1 MDRLR
6 CGVIGLGTF
15 GETHLQAYSDH
26 PGAEV
31 AAICDVNEQRLEE
44 AGERYGVEQ
53 RFTDYRGL
61 LAVDGLDAVSVV
73 TPDFAHTDIVVDAI
87 TGGKAV
93 LCEKPLATTL
103 EDCDR
108 IGEALRANPVPFM
121 VDFHNRW
128 NPGVSRIKEAVEAGD
143 LGRVEMIYHRLSDT
157 IFVPTKM
164 LSWAGRSTVLWFLC
178 SHCLDALRWILDD
191 EVARVYTVCGARVL
205 KAMGIDTPDYY
216 FSVVE
221 FRGGTK
227 AVIENCW
234 ILPES
239 RPSVV
244 DATLEVVGEK
254 GTFYFNPSPERLL
267 KLTEDRI
274 STVDSYACVPVH
286 GRTVGFCVDSIRHF
300 ADCLLKGRKPL
311 VGFEDGREA
320 TRVILAMEQSARE
333 GRPVDL

>member
-31 AAICDVNEQRLEE
+31 AAICDVNGQRLDEI
-44 AGERYGVEQ
+44 GERYGVKQ
-53 RFTDYRGL
+53 RFADYRDL

-108 IGEALRANPVPFM
+108 IGEALRAGPVPFM

-143 LGRVEMIYHRLSDT
+143 LGRVEMIYQRLSDT

-164 LSWAGRSTVLWFLC
+164 LSWAGRSTLLWFLC
-178 SHCLDALRWILDD
+178 SHCLDALRWILAD

-205 KAMGIDTPDYY
+205 KGMGIDTPDYY

-239 RPSVV
+239 RPSIV
-244 DATLEVVGEK
+244 DFKLEVVGEK
-254 GTFYFNPSPERLL
+254 GTLYFDPFPERLL

-286 GRTVGFCVDSIRHF
+286 GRTVGFCVDSILYF
-300 ADCLLKGRKPL
+300 VDCLLKGQTPMA
-311 VGFEDGREA
+311 GFQDGREA